1 MSIHLTTGNR
11 IAETSSKGNQEKWL
25 EGDRWYKLDLFGYEG
40 LAETVTS
47 SLLRQTNVTA
57 LGFRFVPYQME
68 QLDVQRRVRTGCS
81 SPNFRQEGEAILTL
95 ADLFRKGVGPH
106 WQDQIGRQPN
116 LTAKVRWMAEQTTQ
130 LTGLSRF
137 GQYMTLL
144 FEADMLF
151 GNEDRHLNNIAVLRR
166 GEGFDYCPLF
176 DFGAGMLS
184 NIRDYPLDIEPRAHL
199 RLLRALPLNTTFGRQ
214 VQAARAVYGPQLE
227 WDFTVEDITAALA
240 KPLEFYSERNRADFA
255 RRIMACIQIHGDKG
269 RQKLK
274 QS

>member
-1 MSIHLTTGNR
+1 MPIHLTTENR
-11 IAETSSKGNQEKWL
+11 IAETSSKGNQEKWRA
-25 EGDRWYKLDLFGYEG
+25 GDRWYKLDLFGYEG

-47 SLLRQTNVTA
+47 SLLRKTNVA
-57 LGFRFVPYQME
+57 DLGFRFVPYQME
-68 QLDVQRRVRTGCS
+68 QLEVHRRLRTGCS
-81 SPNFRQEGEAILTL
+81 SPNFRREGEAILTL
-95 ADLFRKGVGPH
+95 ADLFRKGIGPH
-106 WQDQIGRQPN
+106 WQDQIARQPN
-116 LTAKVRWMAEQTTQ
+116 LAEKVRWIAEQTTQ

-137 GQYMTLL
+137 GQYLTLL

-166 GEGFDYCPLF
+166 GEDFDYCPLF

-227 WDFTVEDITAALA
+227 GDFTTEDIATSLA
-240 KPLEFYSERNRADFA
+240 VPLGFYTERDRADIAERVTVF
-255 RRIMACIQIHGDKG
+255 IQ
-269 RQKLK
+269 RQVVKSK
-274 QS
+274 Q

>member
-1 MSIHLTTGNR
+1 MPIHLTTENR
-11 IAETSSKGNQEKWL
+11 IAETSSKGNQEKWRA
-25 EGDRWYKLDLFGYEG
+25 GDRWYKLDLFGYEG

-47 SLLRQTNVTA
+47 SLLRKTNVA
-57 LGFRFVPYQME
+57 DLGFRFVPYQME
-68 QLDVQRRVRTGCS
+68 QLEVHRRLRTGCS
-81 SPNFRQEGEAILTL
+81 SPNFRREGEAILTL
-95 ADLFRKGVGPH
+95 ADLFRKGIGPH
-106 WQDQIGRQPN
+106 WQDQIARQPN
-116 LTAKVRWMAEQTTQ
+116 LAEKVRWIAEQTTQ

-137 GQYMTLL
+137 GQYLTLL

-166 GEGFDYCPLF
+166 GEDFDYCPLF

-227 WDFTVEDITAALA
+227 WDFTTEDIATSLA
-240 KPLEFYSERNRADFA
+240 VPLGFYTERDRADIAERVTVF
-255 RRIMACIQIHGDKG
+255 IQ
-269 RQKLK
+269 RQVVKSK
-274 QS
+274 Q

>member
-1 MSIHLTTGNR
+1 MPIHLTTENR
-11 IAETSSKGNQEKWL
+11 IAETSSKGNQEKWRA
-25 EGDRWYKLDLFGYEG
+25 GDRWYKLDLFGYEG

-47 SLLRQTNVTA
+47 SLLRKTNVA
-57 LGFRFVPYQME
+57 DLGFRFVPYQME
-68 QLDVQRRVRTGCS
+68 QLEVHRRLRTGCS
-81 SPNFRQEGEAILTL
+81 SPNFRREGEAILTL
-95 ADLFRKGVGPH
+95 ADLFRKGIGPH
-106 WQDQIGRQPN
+106 WQDQIARQPN
-116 LTAKVRWMAEQTTQ
+116 LAEKVRWIAEQTIQ

-137 GQYMTLL
+137 GQYLTLL

-166 GEGFDYCPLF
+166 GEDFDYCPLF

-227 WDFTVEDITAALA
+227 WDFTTEDIATSLA
-240 KPLEFYSERNRADFA
+240 VPLGFYTERDRADIAERVTVF
-255 RRIMACIQIHGDKG
+255 IQ
-269 RQKLK
+269 RQVVKSK
-274 QS
+274 Q

>member
-68 QLDVQRRVRTGCS
+68 RLDVHRRVRTGCS

-106 WQDQIGRQPN
+106 WQNQITRQPN
-116 LTAKVRWMAEQTTQ
+116 LTEKVRWMAEQTTQ

-137 GQYMTLL
+137 GQYLTLL
-144 FEADMLF
+144 FEVDMLF

-166 GEGFDYCPLF
+166 GEDFDYCPLF
-176 DFGAGMLS
+176 DFGAGVLS
-184 NIRDYPLDIEPRAHL
+184 NIRDYSLDIEPRAHL

-214 VQAARAVYGPQLE
+214 IQAARAVYGSQLE
-227 WDFTVEDITAALA
+227 WDLTVGDIASALI
-240 KPLEFYSERNRADFA
+240 KPLEFYAERERADIAA
-255 RRIMACIQIHGDKG
+255 RVTVCIQ
-269 RQKLK
+269 RQAEKL
-274 QS
+274 QR

>member
-68 QLDVQRRVRTGCS
+68 QLDVHRRVRTGCS

-255 RRIMACIQIHGDKG
+255 RRIMACIQIHGDKW
-269 RQKLK
+269 RQKLM
-274 QS
+274 QT